1 MKVSIIGAGN
11 VGASCAQI
19 LAYKQIAS
27 EIVLV
32 DIIDGYAEGKAADI
46 MQCST
51 TYGFDSIVIGVTN
64 NYESIKNSNIVVIT
78 SGSPRKPGMTREE
91 LVTIN
96 SNIVTS
102 VVKNILNHAPN
113 AILIVVTNP
122 LDSMTYAALKYSG
135 LPKNRVIGMGS
146 SLDSA
151 RFKYYISK
159 KANLPVNDI
168 EAMVIGGHGDTTMM
182 PLVNYATYKG
192 VPLKTV
198 LNQNDINEVVSQT
211 MVGGATLTK
220 MLGTSAWYGPGSAI
234 SFLVD
239 SILYDRKRLIP
250 CATLLEN
257 VYDTTDVVIGV
268 PCVIGKNGVEAIV
281 KLELNDSEKELF
293 SKSVQNIKQVNKELK
308 F

>member
-32 DIIDGYAEGKAADI
+32 DIIDGYAEGKATDI

-51 TYGFDSIVIGVTN
+51 TYGFDSIVTGTTN
-64 NYESIKNSNIVVIT
+64 HYEAIKGSHVVVIT

-91 LVTIN
+91 LVSIN
-96 SNIVTS
+96 SEIVAS
-102 VVKNILNHAPN
+102 VVQNILEYAPN
-113 AILIVVTNP
+113 AILVLVTNP
-122 LDSMTYAALKYSG
+122 LDTMTYAALKYSG

-168 EAMVIGGHGDTTMM
+168 EAMVIGGHGDTTMI
-182 PLVNYATYKG
+182 PLVSYANYKG
-192 VPLKTV
+192 ISLKAILT
-198 LNQNDINEVVSQT
+198 DIEIQEVVNQT

-220 MLGTSAWYGPGSAI
+220 LLGTSAWYGPGSAI
-234 SFLVD
+234 AYLVD
-239 SILYDRKRLIP
+239 SILYDRKKLIP
-250 CATLLEN
+250 CATLLDN
-257 VYDTTDVVIGV
+257 VYDANDVVVGV
-268 PCVIGKNGVEAIV
+268 PCVIGKNGIEAIV
-281 KLELNDSEKELF
+281 QLELSENEKERF
-293 SKSVQNIKQVNKELK
+293 NKSVQSIKQVNSELK